1 MDLNMAR
8 IKGGRNK
15 RGQHTGWTDKE
26 KEYQVGKVNY
36 FFMFLLSRTFP
47 KTLVHTIVKE
57 KSFTF

>member
-1 MDLNMAR
+1 MALNMAR

-36 FFMFLLSRTFP
+36 FFMFLLSRTFLKP
-47 KTLVHTIVKE
+47 WSTP
-57 KSFTF
+57 